1 MKEADK
7 TENKT
12 KKIEKY
18 AKNEEKSK
26 NYTTQSTYYFVDRTY
41 IFDKKKKKKTEH
53 KKEKK
58 TTTRNSRFI
67 KSLFGN
73 FEKRLHLLYFSFFFF
88 GQTLFLPPLFLLF
101 FAIYIYLSKRH
112 IILPF
117 CVRISVP
124 IYLILIKLKF
134 FFSKK
139 AICI

>member
-26 NYTTQSTYYFVDRTY
+26 NYTTQSTYYFVDEHTY
-41 IFDKKKKKKTEH
+41 LIRKKKKTEH

-73 FEKRLHLLYFSFFFF
+73 FEKRLHLLYFSFFFLDKLCF
-88 GQTLFLPPLFLLF
+88 FPPSFYSSSL
-101 FAIYIYLSKRH
+101 YI
-112 IILPF
+112 F
-117 CVRISVP
+117 
-124 IYLILIKLKF
+124 
-134 FFSKK
+134 
-139 AICI
+139 ICLNAT

>member
-1 MKEADK
+1 MGTKQKKSKNMQKMK
-7 TENKT
+7 
-12 KKIEKY
+12 KKL
-18 AKNEEKSK
+18 SK
-26 NYTTQSTYYFVDRTY
+26 NYTTQSTYYFVDEHTY
-41 IFDKKKKKKTEH
+41 LIRKKKKTEH

-58 TTTRNSRFI
+58 LLQEIRGLSRACLVTLKNDYI
-67 KSLFGN
+67 YYILVS
-73 FEKRLHLLYFSFFFF
+73 FFF

-117 CVRISVP
+117 GVRKSVP
-124 IYLILIKLKF
+124 IYLILIKLN

>member
-1 MKEADK
+1 MG
-7 TENKT
+7 
-12 KKIEKY
+12 
-18 AKNEEKSK
+18 
-26 NYTTQSTYYFVDRTY
+26 YYFVDEHTY
-41 IFDKKKKKKTEH
+41 LIRKKKKTEH
-53 KKEKK
+53 KKEK

-117 CVRISVP
+117 CVRKSVP
-124 IYLILIKLKF
+124 IYLILIKLNF
-134 FFSKK
+134 
-139 AICI
+139 